1 MPDKN
6 RQWTM
11 AARPVGYPKT
21 SDFKLVESGI
31 PEPRH
36 GEVLVRT
43 IWLSID
49 PYMRGRMGAAMKVG
63 DVLIGEVVG
72 RVEKSESS
80 DFKRGD
86 IVQAHIGWQ
95 EWGVAPAHRVTRVNT
110 SRGPISTAIGV
121 IGMPGLT
128 AYFGLLDV
136 CHPRPGETVVVSA
149 ASGPV
154 GATVGQIAKINGCKV
169 IGIAGSPDKVGY
181 VTKELGFDGGINY
194 KTENV
199 SQRLKELCPAGVDVY
214 FDNVG
219 GPVTDAVWENLAM
232 YARIVLCGQI
242 SQYNLAKPEMGPRN
256 LRLIHGSRSRV
267 QGFTV
272 SQYPDRFE
280 EGRTRL
286 SQWVK
291 SGQLKYREDVVE
303 GIENAPEAMIGQ
315 QQGQNF
321 GKLLVKVSDE

>member
-1 MPDKN
+1 MPTNK
-6 RQWTM
+6 QWTM
-11 AARPVGYPKT
+11 ASRPVGYPKL
-21 SDFKLVESGI
+21 SDFKLVENDI

-49 PYMRGRMGAAMKVG
+49 PYMRGRMTAVMNPG
-63 DVLIGEVVG
+63 DVMVGEVVG
-72 RVEKSESS
+72 QVEKSESP
-80 DFKRGD
+80 DFSPGD
-86 IVQAHIGWQ
+86 IVQAPIGWR
-95 EWGVAPAHRVTRVNT
+95 EWGVIPAHQVTRVDK
-110 SRGPISTAIGV
+110 SRGPISTAVGV

-136 CHPRPGETVVVSA
+136 CHPRPGETVVVSS

-154 GATVGQIAKINGCKV
+154 GATAGQIARIAGCRV
-169 IGIAGSPDKVGY
+169 IGIAGSPEKVDYITG
-181 VTKELGFDGGINY
+181 ELGFDGGINY
-194 KTENV
+194 KTDDV
-199 SQRLKELCPAGVDVY
+199 SARLKELAPSGVDVY

-232 YARIVLCGQI
+232 FSRIVLCGQI
-242 SQYNLAKPEMGPRN
+242 SQYNLAEPETGPRN
-256 LRLIHGSRSRV
+256 LRLIHAARAMI
-267 QGFTV
+267 QGFMV
-272 SQYPDRFE
+272 YRYNDRFE

-286 SQWVK
+286 SEWVR
-291 SGQLKYREDVVE
+291 SGQLKYREDIVE
-303 GIENAPEAMIGQ
+303 GIDKAPEVMIGQ